1 MCLHCTAA
9 CFSVLQTTSFMPLY
23 HGFIGSYAQPISA
36 LGNAAP
42 SHLLH
47 NSPLPISCTPCCPL
61 HLVIPFLRP
70 PLLILFVTIW
80 ISDVLLGFIFSGIN
94 SSGIS
99 RASFRPQSALTALWL
114 FLSSHP
120 ISPWHWHCCSSPRR
134 CSWMVLSDLPLD
146 IFLLVLHDSL
156 LTWPRASTG
165 RACFSISG
173 LSWENI
179 SKHNRSSCCLQHHS
193 RSTYPAFHRSLQ
205 AQSAPSSWEALG
217 VSPLPW
223 HPSHGTRPADR
234 VLCPA
239 SATWLPT
246 SCWGLGTRGGW
257 GATEGCRLSLLLVL
271 QHALRKPKEL
281 LESWSIFAPVNTQP
295 WETPWYMQSHGG
307 LMHTTGCCSHF
318 TRSVAM
324 DLHAGLCASRC
335 G

>member
-1 MCLHCTAA
+1 MQGHSAIRALSLLISSGCSSSSPLCLHCTAA

-47 NSPLPISCTPCCPL
+47 HSPLPISCTPCCPL
-61 HLVIPFLRP
+61 HLVIPSLRP

-156 LTWPRASTG
+156 LTWPRASMG

-179 SKHNRSSCCLQHHS
+179 SKHNRSSCCL
-193 RSTYPAFHRSLQ
+193 
-205 AQSAPSSWEALG
+205 
-217 VSPLPW
+217 
-223 HPSHGTRPADR
+223 
-234 VLCPA
+234 
-239 SATWLPT
+239 
-246 SCWGLGTRGGW
+246 
-257 GATEGCRLSLLLVL
+257 
-271 QHALRKPKEL
+271 
-281 LESWSIFAPVNTQP
+281 
-295 WETPWYMQSHGG
+295 
-307 LMHTTGCCSHF
+307 
-318 TRSVAM
+318 
-324 DLHAGLCASRC
+324 
-335 G
+335 

>member
-47 NSPLPISCTPCCPL
+47 HSPLPISCTPCCPL
-61 HLVIPFLRP
+61 HLVIHFLRP

-205 AQSAPSSWEALG
+205 AQPCSFQLGSTRGFTGAPPSRGTPPMAPNRQLLCCAQPVPPGCPPPAGDWGHEVAGVPLRAAGCPSCWSCSMPSGSPRSSW
-217 VSPLPW
+217 
-223 HPSHGTRPADR
+223 SHGP
-234 VLCPA
+234 
-239 SATWLPT
+239 
-246 SCWGLGTRGGW
+246 
-257 GATEGCRLSLLLVL
+257 SLLPLIPSL
-271 QHALRKPKEL
+271 GKH
-281 LESWSIFAPVNTQP
+281 
-295 WETPWYMQSHGG
+295 HG
-307 LMHTTGCCSHF
+307 TCRATG
-318 TRSVAM
+318 V
-324 DLHAGLCASRC
+324 
-335 G
+335 